1 MAQAQGA
8 CDVAGKVFS
17 ITDFRKGLDTR
28 RSPLTAP
35 SGTLRIL
42 ENAVINQ
49 GGEIEKRLAFV
60 KVATIDPA
68 YGYVFGQG
76 NKLHVFAVGTTAPP
90 ITPGTCPVP
99 IVPHLL
105 ADPGEVITE
114 LFDVEAYNDKFQVT
128 GIGVSGATH
137 VWYDGV
143 ILIEAD
149 TTPAH
154 GKYSRTYKTKMY
166 RTDDVY
172 LRFAG
177 VGDPSVTDPSS
188 TAHPGAGFIN
198 LAINDPDGEV
208 LQGMEVFYD
217 KMAVLARLVTQI
229 WSLDPD
235 PSNDQ
240 LNQVLR
246 IGTLA
251 PHSIM
256 QFGTGDILFLSD
268 SGVRS
273 LKALTINL
281 AASVSDVGSAVDLI
295 VSPVMRAL
303 PAAAADAR
311 AVVQPIYGRYWL
323 RLDDTIYVLSYF
335 PAGDITAW
343 STFTTDFEV
352 CEWAVVE
359 NRVFTRDDAG
369 NLYLYGGPTL
379 DAYDPDMKVTVRT
392 PHHAAEEPTTN
403 KRVKSVDVIC
413 TGTWTVALG
422 MLPNKTDLFE
432 LCATIDGTTVGL
444 QSLPFAG
451 YGTHVG
457 VHMEHTGSGPAT
469 LSAIH
474 FNLQEGWT
482 K

>member
-1 MAQAQGA
+1 
-8 CDVAGKVFS
+8 VGKVFS

-42 ENAVINQ
+42 ENAVVNQ
-49 GGEIEKRLAFV
+49 GGEVEKRMAFV
-60 KVATIDPA
+60 QVATLDP
-68 YGYVFGQG
+68 GYLYLFGQG
-76 NKLHVFAVGTTAPP
+76 SKLHVFAIGTTAPP
-90 ITPGTCPVP
+90 IDPGTCPVP
-99 IVPHLL
+99 IIPHML
-105 ADPGEVITE
+105 ADPGEAITE
-114 LFDVEAYNDKFQVT
+114 LFDAEAYNDKFQVT
-128 GIGVSGATH
+128 GIGVSGTTH

-149 TTPAH
+149 TTPAR
-154 GKYSRTYKTKMY
+154 GKYNRTYKTKMY

-177 VGDPSVTDPSS
+177 AGDPSVTDPAS
-188 TAHPGAGFIN
+188 TTHPGAGFIN
-198 LAINDPDGEV
+198 IAINDPDGET

-217 KMAVLARLVTQI
+217 KMAVFARLMTQI
-229 WSLDPD
+229 WALDPD

-240 LNQVLR
+240 LSQVLR

-281 AASVSDVGSAVDLI
+281 SASVSDVGSAIDLI
-295 VSPVMRAL
+295 LSPIMRAN
-303 PAAAADAR
+303 PVAASNAR
-311 AVVQPIYGRYWL
+311 GVVQPLYGRYWM

-343 STFTTDFEV
+343 STFKLGFVVDDM
-352 CEWAVVE
+352 AVVE
-359 NRVFTRDDAG
+359 NRVFVNDPAG
-369 NLYLYGGPTL
+369 NLYLYGGL
-379 DAYDPDMKVTVRT
+379 DLATYDSSKVTVRT

-403 KRVKSVDVIC
+403 KRVKSFDVIC
-413 TGTWTVALG
+413 TGAWSVSLG
-422 MLPNKTDLFE
+422 MIPNNTELFE
-432 LCATIDGTTVGL
+432 LSANIAGTTLGL
-444 QSLPFAG
+444 QSIPFAG

-457 VHMEHTGSGPAT
+457 VHMEHQAPGPAT
-469 LSAIH
+469 ISAIH